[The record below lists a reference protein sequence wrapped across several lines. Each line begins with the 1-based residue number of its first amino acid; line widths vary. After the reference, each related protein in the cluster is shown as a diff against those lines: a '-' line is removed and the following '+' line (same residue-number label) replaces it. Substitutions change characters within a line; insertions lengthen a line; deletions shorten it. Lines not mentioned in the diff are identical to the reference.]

1 MKKHL
6 RFSFRQP
13 IHKKVDYF
21 EKFNALIDESAKNT
35 DDNFQAIV
43 LIGDLV
49 KRKAVTATRVS
60 DQEIAA
66 DLILRGMQQDFDL
79 AMAVINAANTYR
91 QQLLHINNIK

>member
-13 IHKKVDYF
+13 IHKQVDYF

-43 LIGDLV
+43 LIGDFV